1 MCETC
6 IFLTTN
12 DYRLVNA
19 LFTLDACCMEEVD
32 WDNLLEHRPGDVCRK
47 WWNQM
52 VQYIGEHGGKSFA
65 EQVEILAKR
74 FCPDLLEVRE
84 AFDEKPVI
92 C

>member
-1 MCETC
+1 
-6 IFLTTN
+6 
-12 DYRLVNA
+12 
-19 LFTLDACCMEEVD
+19 MEEVD
-32 WDNLLEHRPGDVCRK
+32 WDNLLEHRPGNVCRK

-84 AFDEKPVI
+84 AFDAKPVWRFGFDYVAI
-92 C
+92 RFDDLALT